1 VPAAPEQHQEQ
12 YQDRHQGPRVTLR
25 VTLANFL
32 RGDYARG
39 FFSRIFSQT
48 LAVIILIEAIFLAEH
63 FTWVFRDAV
72 RHEADL
78 SGIALILACTSTEIF
93 DLALAVAL
101 LMAAYLA
108 LLRMRESREL
118 LVLFASGLGPYQLG
132 ALILIVALAGQV
144 VGTIGSGLADPLSRY
159 AQRSILFSSELRS
172 LKKGVA
178 KNEFYYFPS
187 YVAYA
192 MDHVVGG
199 AAPPRAPNN
208 LSGEIPVIDASGI
221 GKAPGGGSAGGS
233 GGGKD
238 RTLFVYQQVGPQSS
252 RVVTAAQAR
261 LDGPD
266 RNGRIVLNLNDF
278 TSHTF
283 ADAHPMAGAD
293 AAVRTDPLKCPDCAK
308 VLQRAPP
315 AGMPPVTMHVRDM
328 SQLMMVDQLLPFTD
342 RSSNT
347 VEQTIFEQLFAPDN
361 RTPESRAA
369 QMKLLGE
376 RLSRSLLAFLA
387 PLMALLGVALTNRL
401 TNWFALPLS
410 CLLLMSVNLLC
421 ESVITSIAPLSVAGA
436 LLPVF
441 LLYAAV
447 SYAVFTVIVW
457 RHNDFVRPQ
466 LARS

>member
-1 VPAAPEQHQEQ
+1 LTASLPV
-12 YQDRHQGPRVTLR
+12 LR

-39 FFSRIFSQT
+39 FFVRIASQA

-78 SGIALILACTSTEIF
+78 SGIALVLACTSTEIF
-93 DLALAVAL
+93 DLALAIAV

-108 LLRMRESREL
+108 LLRMRENQEL

-132 ALILIVALAGQV
+132 VLVVIVALAGQM
-144 VGTIGSGLADPLSRY
+144 VGTIGSGVVDPLSRY

-192 MDHVVGG
+192 MDHVAGG
-199 AAPPRAPNN
+199 APPPPAPGAV
-208 LSGEIPVIDASGI
+208 PVIDASRDVP
-221 GKAPGGGSAGGS
+221 ATNH
-233 GGGKD
+233 D
-238 RTLFVYQQVGPQSS
+238 RTLFVYQQTGAHTS
-252 RVVTAAQAR
+252 RVVTSAQAR

-266 RNGRIVLNLNDF
+266 RSGRIVLNLNDF

-283 ADAHPMAGAD
+283 ADAHPLISENGVARAGP
-293 AAVRTDPLKCPDCAK
+293 AARPVKCATCVDTPKDG
-308 VLQRAPP
+308 PP
-315 AGMPPVTMHVRDM
+315 IIMKVRDM
-328 SQLMMVDQLLPFTD
+328 SQLMMVDQLLPFTA

-347 VEQTIFEQLFAPDN
+347 DEQTIFEQLFVPDYQ
-361 RTPESRAA
+361 TGASRAA
-369 QMKLLGE
+369 QMQLLAE
-376 RLSRSLLAFLA
+376 RFSRSLLSFLA
-387 PLMALLGVALTNRL
+387 PLVALLGVALTNRL
-401 TNWFALPLS
+401 TNWFALPLC
-410 CLLLMSVNLLC
+410 CLALMSVNLLC
-421 ESVITSIAPLSVAGA
+421 EWVITQVGPLSVAGA
-436 LLPVF
+436 LLPVL
-441 LLYAAV
+441 LLYGGIA
-447 SYAVFTVIVW
+447 YAVFTLIVW
-457 RHNDFVRPQ
+457 RHTDFVRPQ